1 MLVLVINSGSSS
13 LKYQVRDVAAGTV
26 LTEGL
31 IEKIGVGNGGGG
43 DGELVGPRDH
53 AEALEQVDAAIHQE
67 LGDLELGAV
76 GHRVVHGGER
86 FAEPVLVDNEI
97 TRAIERLNPLA
108 PLHNPANVLGI
119 RAITKKWPKMPQV
132 AVFDTAFHRTLPEYA
147 WRYAVP
153 DELYTNHGIRRY
165 GFHGTSNQ
173 YVARRSAALLDLPVE
188 EFDGVIAHLGNGASV
203 TAIRGGR
210 SVDTSMGFTP
220 LEGLVMG
227 TRSGDLDPSILVFL
241 GRAGWTPEDLDT
253 MLNRESGLKGLA
265 GHNDM
270 RSVVEASEAGDE
282 RAAMALSVASYRLA
296 KYIGG
301 YHVAVG
307 GAKALVFT
315 AGIGENSQ
323 HFRAQVA
330 DRLGALGIELDG
342 GLNAERSKE
351 PRVISTQSSAIPV
364 LVVPTD
370 EERAIA
376 EATAAVVSASR

>member
-43 DGELVGPRDH
+43 DGEMVGPRDH

-119 RAITKKWPKMPQV
+119 RAITRKWPKMPQV

-165 GFHGTSNQ
+165 GFHGTSNE

-188 EFDGVIAHLGNGASV
+188 EFDAVIAHLGNGASV

-282 RAAMALSVASYRLA
+282 RAAMALAVASYRLA

-315 AGIGENSQ
+315 AGIGENSKE
-323 HFRAQVA
+323 FRVQVA

-351 PRVISTQSSAIPV
+351 PRVISTPSSAIPV

-376 EATAAVVSASR
+376 EATAAVVSAAR

>member
-43 DGELVGPRDH
+43 DGEMVGPRDH

-119 RAITKKWPKMPQV
+119 RAITRKWPKMPQV

-165 GFHGTSNQ
+165 GFHGTSNE

-282 RAAMALSVASYRLA
+282 RAAMALAVASYRLA

-351 PRVISTQSSAIPV
+351 PRVISTPQSAIPV

-376 EATAAVVSASR
+376 EATAAVVSAGR